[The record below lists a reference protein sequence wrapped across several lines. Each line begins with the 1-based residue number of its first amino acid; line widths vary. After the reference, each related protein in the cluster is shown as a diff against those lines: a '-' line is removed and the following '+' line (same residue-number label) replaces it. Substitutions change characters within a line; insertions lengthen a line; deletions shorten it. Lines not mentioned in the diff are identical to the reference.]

1 MPTYSSEWDKGDF
14 RANNEQRGR
23 MGFGGTEH
31 GGQQYASRSRM
42 LGSEAQGRGAYQSDF
57 GQGNQARGV
66 TGEGVNLALSAARGQ
81 QPSAAEILARR
92 NTAAGVRA
100 GQSMA
105 AGIKGGPGARVA
117 AMRNAQRMGAQQI
130 AEGGARAEQLRA
142 QEMADARGQ
151 VIQGGTAMR
160 QGDHDAQRIQQQNEL
175 TQRGMNDAQQRF
187 FENQGFNTQVQD
199 QNNQLQQQGMAAG
212 MWNAGRASEQAGE
225 AFDFGK
231 TMKYV
236 EAASGAASGAVGGAA
251 GAMTSDEEA
260 KNLVPAGSLAPLF
273 GGGRGAANPG
283 VSAGA
288 PASFDKLSSGGGM
301 DVTGSL
307 KAHSNFATK
316 FQRDPS
322 GGMMS
327 DWRSK
332 DVMYSPG
339 EIKTPATLDDAM
351 AQGRESADPYAT
363 TPDIGVTG
371 APRGY
376 AAQRTSADVTGQDP
390 GLASG
395 YEKKSISNSAPGTDD
410 WQKFGAPAAKDGPV
424 DWAHGGS
431 TTPQGAKPNAVMGS
445 LAGFLGGLSGGARM
459 RSDMASKN
467 PANLM
472 TSDAR
477 AKDDAFKLGMEMGQA
492 KADQKAM
499 MAQPGWKP
507 MSVGAKDMPSGDAA
521 DRGDGRD
528 QETHA
533 SDPSARTTASREKDG
548 TLTLAPVTV
557 TSSPERSGHRSAA
570 GASKGA
576 PEKWEDEQFE
586 IAKRGTAA
594 REGMLGDREWDR
606 GRVNALP
613 PKPEVVA
620 SLGKVRSDEK
630 AKNVVDLKDDVTMT
644 DPKDEKAFQAW
655 KKKFAHPQDDGED
668 YDLRG
673 AWKAGLKPGDDG
685 HWPDTFKR
693 PNHPTFSN
701 ESKYADNEGA
711 KPGRWDGDTFIPHR
725 GATPDGSS
733 MRDGS
738 SDPRTRNF
746 DESFRRDTKAD
757 QARVKK
763 GVEDK
768 AGKDADAMMASMRAS
783 MGQGPTARSEDLQD
797 DAPDLREAAKAGGD
811 AGRIPEHAM
820 FKAMKAMEPSLYSY
834 KPEFRPPE
842 QAPGEVQAGPMANNM
857 ERDPIAGTAITRDP
871 GTGLLAID
879 KDKALKLTM
888 GSLAVL
894 ADDVESLKRKKKG
907 AR

>member
-1 MPTYSSEWDKGDF
+1 MPTYSSEWDKGDY

-31 GGQQYASRSRM
+31 GAAAAAERSRAM
-42 LGSEAQGRGAYQSDF
+42 GVGAQERGAYQSNF
-57 GQGNQARGV
+57 GQSNQARGV
-66 TGEGVNLALSAARGQ
+66 TGQGVDLALSAARGQ

-117 AMRNAQRMGAQQI
+117 AMRNAQRMGAQTI

-151 VIQGGTAMR
+151 VIQGGAVMR
-160 QGDHDAQRIQQQNEL
+160 SGDLDAQRIQQQNEL

-187 FENQGFNTQVQD
+187 FEQQGFNTQVQD
-199 QNNQLQQQGMAAG
+199 QNNQLQQQGLASG
-212 MWNAGRASEQAGE
+212 MWSAGRGSEQADEQFG
-225 AFDFGK
+225 FGK
-231 TMKYV
+231 LMKYT
-236 EAASGAASGAVGGAA
+236 EAAAGAAGGAAAGAA
-251 GAMTSDEEA
+251 GAMTSDEQA
-260 KNLVPAGSLAPLF
+260 KQLIPMGSLAPLM
-273 GGGRGAANPG
+273 GGGRGAASAN
-283 VSAGA
+283 VTAGA
-288 PASFDKLSSGGGM
+288 PASFDKLTPSGGM

-332 DVMYSPG
+332 DIMYSPG
-339 EIKTPATLDDAM
+339 EIKNPEDYVSQVRKSGGYANPDMTPIPAGPSRPAPAYEPASWLSQEMDARGDQD
-351 AQGRESADPYAT
+351 AIAGADPYPQR
-363 TPDIGVTG
+363 PDPNADAIADYGRHFNVD
-371 APRGY
+371 
-376 AAQRTSADVTGQDP
+376 AARDDARKADNLKEGQKIR
-390 GLASG
+390 
-395 YEKKSISNSAPGTDD
+395 ESI
-410 WQKFGAPAAKDGPV
+410 AKDPK
-424 DWAHGGS
+424 GGS
-431 TTPQGAKPNAVMGS
+431 PVMGS

-459 RSDMASKN
+459 RSDVKSKDGVMYSDDKTKLAAAFEAGKAAAVKPTAPTGKPEIGGKVKDAIKSATGKDAQKLHDVAQN
-467 PANLM
+467 AAVGSTPVTAPLAALGPA
-472 TSDAR
+472 
-477 AKDDAFKLGMEMGQA
+477 Q
-492 KADQKAM
+492 
-499 MAQPGWKP
+499 
-507 MSVGAKDMPSGDAA
+507 DAA
-521 DRGDGRD
+521 ANAIHDAQRGKPDPTARRD
-528 QETHA
+528 VEDA
-533 SDPSARTTASREKDG
+533 AIDVGYAA
-548 TLTLAPVTV
+548 
-557 TSSPERSGHRSAA
+557 AA
-570 GASKGA
+570 GPVFGN
-576 PEKWEDEQFE
+576 
-586 IAKRGTAA
+586 IATRIA
-594 REGMLGDREWDR
+594 
-606 GRVNALP
+606 
-613 PKPEVVA
+613 
-620 SLGKVRSDEK
+620 RSDER
-630 AKNVVDLKDDVTMT
+630 AKNVIDL
-644 DPKDEKAFQAW
+644 DE
-655 KKKFAHPQDDGED
+655 PEI
-668 YDLRG
+668 DLD
-673 AWKAGLKPGDDG
+673 KP
-685 HWPDTFKR
+685 
-693 PNHPTFSN
+693 
-701 ESKYADNEGA
+701 E
-711 KPGRWDGDTFIPHR
+711 PGSS
-725 GATPDGSS
+725 ASS

-738 SDPRTRNF
+738 SDPRTNSF
-746 DESFRRDTKAD
+746 DKTFRRDTKAD
-757 QARVKK
+757 QKRVKK